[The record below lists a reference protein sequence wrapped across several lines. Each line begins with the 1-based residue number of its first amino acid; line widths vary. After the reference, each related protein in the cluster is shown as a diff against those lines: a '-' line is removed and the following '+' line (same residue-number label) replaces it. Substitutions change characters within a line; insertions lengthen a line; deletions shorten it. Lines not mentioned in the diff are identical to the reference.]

1 MSLFSK
7 SKIKNGVVVII
18 DIGTASIGGG
28 LVLLDEGKKPK
39 MLYNIRKPI
48 TIQRK
53 VNEKKLIEAMT
64 RSLNQVLEDLD
75 KEGLKHLNFLKLK
88 NKEIKE
94 IFVFLASPWYVSQT
108 RVIKT
113 KNKNDFVVSK
123 KLLEEI
129 VLEEKEKF
137 IQYELEQNAEIYGDR
152 ESVEIIDNKIIQTKL
167 NGYKIDNPEKYKTK
181 DLEMSIFVAISPKY
195 VVDQIKNLISE
206 KFLSKKIHTHS
217 FSLASFLSIRDL
229 FKNEEDFLFLDMGG
243 EVTDVSFVKNGVL
256 QEVYSFPIGRNF
268 FIKEIMKILNST
280 HDIAI
285 STLKMFGE
293 EKLETPDIFKLEKVI
308 KKANKKWSKELEKAM
323 LKLSHGGLSPRNIY
337 LMADNE
343 MVNILNKAIK
353 EAEFTD
359 LVFPDYNE
367 ASNVISLDSSKM
379 KEFCGCSGDIDIFLE
394 IETVFINRLFELSP

>member
-1 MSLFSK
+1 
-7 SKIKNGVVVII
+7 
-18 DIGTASIGGG
+18 
-28 LVLLDEGKKPK
+28 
-39 MLYNIRKPI
+39 
-48 TIQRK
+48 
-53 VNEKKLIEAMT
+53 
-64 RSLNQVLEDLD
+64 
-75 KEGLKHLNFLKLK
+75 
-88 NKEIKE
+88 
-94 IFVFLASPWYVSQT
+94 
-108 RVIKT
+108 
-113 KNKNDFVVSK
+113 
-123 KLLEEI
+123 
-129 VLEEKEKF
+129 
-137 IQYELEQNAEIYGDR
+137 
-152 ESVEIIDNKIIQTKL
+152 
-167 NGYKIDNPEKYKTK
+167 
-181 DLEMSIFVAISPKY
+181 
-195 VVDQIKNLISE
+195 
-206 KFLSKKIHTHS
+206 
-217 FSLASFLSIRDL
+217 
-229 FKNEEDFLFLDMGG
+229 MGG